1 MKMLAV
7 KMLWHM
13 DTLSPPCFL
22 ISLQAVSYFSIDS
35 LFFKTTFRG
44 MKKKGALGL
53 SPADSCD
60 HDADIFPDAQTRGL
74 EQSDEQRSFLHIH
87 LFLAELTHTSCLLR

>member
-1 MKMLAV
+1 MLAV

-35 LFFKTTFRG
+35 RFFLFKKKTTFRG
-44 MKKKGALGL
+44 ERRAALGL

-60 HDADIFPDAQTRGL
+60 HDADV
-74 EQSDEQRSFLHIH
+74 S
-87 LFLAELTHTSCLLR
+87 LTHKHAA